1 MPRYKNNSNTYDLP
15 ISYVQNDGLLLTKY
29 IEKEG
34 GTVDIEYY
42 IPESL
47 RHTLIS
53 IDDMDVL
60 PVPSPVINTKA
71 ESITVQETFID
82 YTPDDETLTVNRQEM
97 LIQNDTQDLVYVWIN
112 HSFDETDP
120 VEVQQ
125 QIEKQIPVL
134 SGNSITVTVPSYS
147 FLVRLEQLDL
157 GTVYVTSTIIF

>member
-34 GTVDIEYY
+34 GTVDIAYY

-60 PVPSPVINTKA
+60 PVPSPVINTKT

-97 LIQNDTQDLVYVWIN
+97 LIQNDTANLVYVWIN
-112 HSFDETDP
+112 YNFDKTDP
-120 VEVQQ
+120 TEVQQ

-134 SGNSITVTVPSYS
+134 SGNNLTITVPSYS